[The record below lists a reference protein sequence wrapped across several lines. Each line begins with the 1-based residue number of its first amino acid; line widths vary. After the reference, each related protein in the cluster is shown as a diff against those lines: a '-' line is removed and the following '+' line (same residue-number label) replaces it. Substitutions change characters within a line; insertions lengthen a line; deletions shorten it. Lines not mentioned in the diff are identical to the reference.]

1 MSSRNSVRLWI
12 FIFQFLSRI
21 NSTFNIFSQLKSFT
35 IQKVSKVDLTETHHT
50 PFSFPPFHHLQKE
63 ISSKKKKESRWNSQ
77 RHSSLSVSRNDN
89 RGRNSCSRSRGI
101 DLVRRPFQLAHRP
114 SLVHYLHPRSEA
126 RLVCE
131 AATLAR
137 SVLRRGRAA
146 LNSSCLFNPVQP
158 GASGPVVLLE
168 IPLRSRG

>member
-12 FIFQFLSRI
+12 FIFQFLSRVI
-21 NSTFNIFSQLKSFT
+21 STFNIFSQLK
-35 IQKVSKVDLTETHHT
+35 IIHNTESLESRSNRNSPHT
-50 PFSFPPFHHLQKE
+50 LLISTLSSSTKE